1 MFEVFKIDGN
11 GKAILLEA
19 VQSFEAAMA
28 LVIVLRESLPGDYV
42 VVSQVSGKKI
52 IHRERHHKT

>member
-1 MFEVFKIDGN
+1 VTPVFEVFKIDGN

-28 LVIVLRESLPGDYV
+28 LVIVLREVFPAITLL
-42 VVSQVSGKKI
+42 
-52 IHRERHHKT
+52 